1 MVMIISM
8 IMIVM
13 MMMMMMMMR
22 DTTKIP
28 IMIARMPMKITDEE
42 TAEEEG
48 SEFYPSEAKQSSIS
62 LFTIDDYND
71 DNDKEQTKH
80 NKVDDKVPS

>member
-1 MVMIISM
+1 
-8 IMIVM
+8 
-13 MMMMMMMMR
+13 
-22 DTTKIP
+22 
-28 IMIARMPMKITDEE
+28 MKITDEE

-48 SEFYPSEAKQSSIS
+48 SESLSMQSKQSSIS

-80 NKVDDKVPS
+80 NNDDDKVPS

>member
-1 MVMIISM
+1 
-8 IMIVM
+8 
-13 MMMMMMMMR
+13 
-22 DTTKIP
+22 
-28 IMIARMPMKITDEE
+28 MPMKITDEE

-80 NKVDDKVPS
+80 NNDDDDKVPS